1 MAKNTSRLIALSLA
15 SIMGAMTSL
24 PVVAQTTQRLS
35 ATKANDYALVYSL
48 PTTRLAVTL
57 EAELTVE
64 KPGEFYKYAKKYL
77 NIDNPITRENRRA
90 TLKSATVTT
99 VGVADDSERYAVQFK
114 SGTAPFML
122 LSASN
127 IPLAINTEKT
137 MKVEEVDLPQAQE
150 AAPTPL
156 ETPAARQ
163 VVSEEMMQS
172 QSSAKR
178 AELAAAAI
186 FAIRQTRSDLITGQ
200 AEQTPPDGKSLQL
213 MLDNLEAQEQA
224 LMAMFV
230 GTTSVSTDVAT
241 FNVTP
246 DDNINHMVVARI
258 SALEGIVDS
267 TDLSGAPVYLDLTV
281 TSRGEMPV
289 NEKGVELP
297 FPKNG
302 LAYRIPGT
310 ANVKITFDGRLYF
323 EDDEEMAQ
331 FGIVYGL
338 APNSFTDK
346 KAPIFVIF
354 DPATGAI
361 ATQGPAT
368 PN

>member
-1 MAKNTSRLIALSLA
+1 MGNFKTLQRIALCAVALA
-15 SIMGAMTSL
+15 TAATAD
-24 PVVAQTTQRLS
+24 AQSTQRLA

-48 PTTRLAVTL
+48 PTTRLAITL
-57 EAELTVE
+57 EAQITVK

-77 NIDNPITRENRRA
+77 NIDNPITKESRTA
-90 TLKSATVTT
+90 TLKSATVGTF
-99 VGVADDSERYAVQFK
+99 GVPDTEERYAVQFK
-114 SGTAPFML
+114 NGTAPYML
-122 LSASN
+122 LSADN
-127 IPLAINTEKT
+127 LPLAINTEKT
-137 MKVEEVDLPQAQE
+137 LKAAPAILPE
-150 AAPTPL
+150 ATPAPPTPL

-172 QSSAKR
+172 QSTAKR

-200 AEQTPPDGKSLQL
+200 ADQTPPDGKSLQL

-230 GTTSVSTDVAT
+230 GTTAVSTDVAT
-241 FNVTP
+241 FNVTA
-246 DDNINHMVVARI
+246 DDNISRMVVARI
-258 SALEGIVDS
+258 SPIDGIVDAV
-267 TDLSGAPVYLDLTV
+267 DLSGAPVYLDLTV
-281 TSRGEMPV
+281 TSRGEIPV
-289 NEKGVELP
+289 NDKGEELP

-302 LAYRIPGT
+302 LAYRIPGI
-310 ANVKITFDGRLYF
+310 ANVKITFDDKIYF
-323 EDDEEMAQ
+323 EEDEEMAQ

-338 APNSFTDK
+338 APNSFTDR

-368 PN
+368 PQ

>member
-1 MAKNTSRLIALSLA
+1 MQKSLITAALSAIFLIAA
-15 SIMGAMTSL
+15 GNNA
-24 PVVAQTTQRLS
+24 PAQNTQRLS
-35 ATKANDYALVYSL
+35 ATKANDYAIVYTL
-48 PTTRLAVTL
+48 PQTRLAVTI
-57 EAELTVE
+57 EACMTLK

-77 NIDNPITRENRRA
+77 DIDNPITKESRSA
-90 TLKSATVTT
+90 TLKSATVSTF
-99 VGVADDSERYAVQFK
+99 GVPDPDERYAVQFK
-114 SGTAPFML
+114 SGSAPYML
-122 LSASN
+122 LSADN

-137 MKVEEVDLPQAQE
+137 FTPKRPELPEAQA
-150 AAPTPL
+150 ATPTPL
-156 ETPAARQ
+156 ETAAARQ

-172 QSSAKR
+172 QSTAKR
-178 AELAAAAI
+178 AELAAQAL

-200 AEQTPPDGKSLQL
+200 ADQTPPDGKSLQL

-230 GTTSVSTDVAT
+230 GTTSTWTDVAT
-241 FNVTP
+241 FNV
-246 DDNINHMVVARI
+246 DVEGDIDRMVLARI
-258 SALEGIVDS
+258 SAIDGIVDAG
-267 TDLSGAPVYLDLTV
+267 DLSGAPVYLDLKV
-281 TSRGEMPV
+281 TQRGSMPV
-289 NEKGVELP
+289 NEKGQELP

-310 ANVKITFDGRLYF
+310 ANIKVTFDGKIYF

-361 ATQGPAT
+361 TTQGPAE
-368 PN
+368 

>member
-1 MAKNTSRLIALSLA
+1 MGNFKTLQRIALCAAALA
-15 SIMGAMTSL
+15 TAATAD
-24 PVVAQTTQRLS
+24 AQSTQRLA

-57 EAELTVE
+57 EAQITVK

-77 NIDNPITRENRRA
+77 NIDNPITKESRTA
-90 TLKSATVTT
+90 TLKSATVGTF
-99 VGVADDSERYAVQFK
+99 GVPDTEGRYAVQFK
-114 SGTAPFML
+114 NGTAPYML
-122 LSASN
+122 LSADN
-127 IPLAINTEKT
+127 LPLAINTEKT
-137 MKVEEVDLPQAQE
+137 LKAAPVIIPE
-150 AAPTPL
+150 ATPAPPTPL

-172 QSSAKR
+172 QSTAKR

-200 AEQTPPDGKSLQL
+200 ADQTPPDGKSLQL

-230 GTTSVSTDVAT
+230 GTTAVSTDVAT
-241 FNVTP
+241 FNVTA
-246 DDNINHMVVARI
+246 DDNIYRMVVARI
-258 SALEGIVDS
+258 SPIDGIVDAG
-267 TDLSGAPVYLDLTV
+267 DLSGAPVYLDLTV
-281 TSRGEMPV
+281 TSRGEIPV
-289 NEKGVELP
+289 NDKGEELP

-302 LAYRIPGT
+302 LAYRIPGI
-310 ANVKITFDGRLYF
+310 ANVKITFDDKIYF
-323 EDDEEMAQ
+323 EEDEEMAQ

-338 APNSFTDK
+338 APNSFTDR

-368 PN
+368 PQ

>member
-1 MAKNTSRLIALSLA
+1 MGTKTTITGMALALAALLPSL
-15 SIMGAMTSL
+15 SQ
-24 PVVAQTTQRLS
+24 AQTTQRLT
-35 ATKANDYALVYSL
+35 ATKANDYAMVYTL
-48 PTTRLAVTL
+48 PTTRLAVTI
-57 EAELTVE
+57 EAEMTV
-64 KPGEFYKYAKKYL
+64 KRPGEFYKYAKKYL
-77 NIDNPITRENRRA
+77 NINNPITTESRTA

-99 VGVADDSERYAVQFK
+99 FGSPDTDERYAVQFK
-114 SGTAPFML
+114 NGTAPYMI
-122 LSASN
+122 LSADN

-137 MKVEEVDLPQAQE
+137 LKADARPLPE
-150 AAPTPL
+150 AIPAPPTPL
-156 ETPAARQ
+156 ETKAARQ

-172 QSSAKR
+172 QSTAKR
-178 AELAAAAI
+178 AELAAAAL

-230 GTTSVSTDVAT
+230 GTTAVSTDVAT

-246 DDNINHMVVARI
+246 DDDISRMVVARI
-258 SALEGIVDS
+258 SATDGIVDAN
-267 TDLSGAPVYLDLTV
+267 DLSGAPVYLDLTV
-281 TSRGEMPV
+281 TSRGQLPV
-289 NEKGVELP
+289 NEKGEELA

-302 LAYRIPGT
+302 LAYCIPGV
-310 ANVKITFDGRLYF
+310 ANVKITYDGKIYF

-338 APNSFTDK
+338 APNSFTDR

-361 ATQGPAT
+361 VTQGPADR
-368 PN
+368 PE